1 MPLNSIRRIFGW
13 PALGPGIVAA
23 TAFAVVALRLN
34 QPAFDVLR
42 SCTTIIAILLAV
54 RVLAWVAVK
63 GATFGKEE
71 RLLAFV
77 MLASVALGWIGTGE
91 WVENRAF
98 DFKAAQQRAE
108 FTQTLRDTSIRI
120 TLFCNARD
128 RLAPP
133 KPRPA
138 TWQQDVDNYDRFE
151 SDTVRAYE
159 RRFGPRVRTMHD
171 LASLRGL
178 RDRDLD
184 AFFRHPANEF
194 QMRVIAKK
202 LDGFSQ
208 KLERS
213 TGR

>member
-42 SCTTIIAILLAV
+42 SCTTIIAILLAA
-54 RVLAWVAVK
+54 RILAWVAVK